1 MSCAL
6 VSEVELKTIDEAQTD
21 DDWIIAIEEE
31 IHEFTV
37 NFVWT
42 LVPNPESKSI
52 IGTRWI
58 FINKLE
64 EQGKVVRKK
73 SRSVAQGYNQ

>member
-1 MSCAL
+1 

-37 NFVWT
+37 NFV
-42 LVPNPESKSI
+42 
-52 IGTRWI
+52 
-58 FINKLE
+58 
-64 EQGKVVRKK
+64 
-73 SRSVAQGYNQ
+73 